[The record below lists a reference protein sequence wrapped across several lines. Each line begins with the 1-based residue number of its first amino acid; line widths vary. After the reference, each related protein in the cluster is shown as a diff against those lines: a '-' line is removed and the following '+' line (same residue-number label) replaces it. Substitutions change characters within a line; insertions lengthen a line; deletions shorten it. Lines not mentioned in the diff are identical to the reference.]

1 MPSPKTRT
9 QPANSAALQR
19 GTPQRARA
27 AHRVQDLLTAA
38 RQVFSEH
45 GYQGATMAMI
55 AQATGVSEATVFTY
69 FAGKR
74 ELCIQVITDWYADIS
89 SALERDVPQLS
100 SVHAKVS
107 HVVRAHLVTLLAD
120 GSGLCALV
128 LSEGRAAE
136 PELAAVITDCKRR
149 YTAPL
154 MHTLAEG
161 QAQGLVRQDMPL
173 RLLRDLVYGSM
184 EHVLWDAITTLK
196 RPRIDSTAEQLTEL
210 IWSAIAPRDASLSA
224 LMRLRDEVTQAL
236 RHATAAEAAPAT
248 APATAQATTQ
258 HPTRHR

>member
-1 MPSPKTRT
+1 MPSPST
-9 QPANSAALQR
+9 ALQR
-19 GTPQRARA
+19 TTPRRAST
-27 AHRVQDLLTAA
+27 AHRVQDLLAAA
-38 RQVFSEH
+38 RRVFSEH
-45 GYQGATMAMI
+45 GYQGATTALI
-55 AQATGVSEATVFTY
+55 AQAAGVSEATVFTY

-74 ELCIQVITDWYADIS
+74 ELCIQVITDWYGEIS
-89 SALERDVPQLS
+89 AELERDVPPLPG
-100 SVHAKVS
+100 VHAKLA

-136 PELAAVITDCKRR
+136 PELAQVIADCKRR

-154 MHTLAEG
+154 MHALAEG

-173 RLLRDLVYGSM
+173 CLLRDLVYGAM

-196 RPRIDSTAEQLTEL
+196 RPRIDTTAEQLTEL

-236 RHATAAEAAPAT
+236 RHAPADT
-248 APATAQATTQ
+248 GATT
-258 HPTRHR
+258 PSPR